1 MRKLMVLSVVALSAL
16 AGCGVDG
23 DPVQPTGGVNIALT
37 PSGVGLGANVGLKK
51 GPLRIGL
58 GL

>member
-1 MRKLMVLSVVALSAL
+1 MKKLAFLGVLLLTA
-16 AGCGVDG
+16 CGVDG
-23 DPVQPTGGVNIALT
+23 EPVQPTGGVNVSLGAN
-37 PSGVGLGANVGLKK
+37 GVGLGANVGLRK